1 MSVWRARDEHPMSSK
16 GHKQAILE
24 VAGRQGLVRPRDLD
38 RAGIPRVYLRRM
50 VDDGLLTKLGRGLYA
65 LPTYEPSE
73 LASIAEAAKKA
84 PNAIVCLL
92 SALRIHGLT
101 TQNPFEV
108 WIMIDRD
115 AWRPKLD
122 HPPLRIVRASGEALT
137 AGVTEMKVDGVATRV
152 TNPAKTVA
160 DCFRHRNKIGVDVA
174 IEALRDCWEQRAATL
189 DEIDRHAEID
199 RVAKVMRPYMEALQ

>member
-1 MSVWRARDEHPMSSK
+1 MNTQ
-16 GHKQAILE
+16 GHKEAILGL
-24 VAGRQGLVRPRDLD
+24 AARQGLVRPKDVE
-38 RAGIPRVYLRRM
+38 RAGIPRVYLRRL

-65 LPTYEPSE
+65 LPSYAPSE
-73 LASIAEAAKKA
+73 LATIAEAAKKA
-84 PNAIVCLL
+84 PTAIVCLL

-122 HPPLRIVRASGEALT
+122 YPPLRVVRASGDSLT
-137 AGVTEMKVDGVATRV
+137 AGVTEMRIDGVDARV
-152 TNPAKTVA
+152 TCPAKTVA
-160 DCFRHRNKIGVDVA
+160 DCFKHRTKVGVDVA
-174 IEALRDCWEQRAATL
+174 IEALRDCWKQRAATL
-189 DEIDRHAEID
+189 DEIGRYAEID

>member
-1 MSVWRARDEHPMSSK
+1 MNTQ
-16 GHKQAILE
+16 GHKEAILGL
-24 VAGRQGLVRPRDLD
+24 AARQGLVRPKDLE
-38 RAGIPRVYLRRM
+38 RAGIPRVYLRRL

-65 LPTYEPSE
+65 LPSYAPSE
-73 LASIAEAAKKA
+73 LATIAEAAKKA
-84 PNAIVCLL
+84 PTAIVCLL

-122 HPPLRIVRASGEALT
+122 YPPLRVVRASGDSLA
-137 AGVTEMKVDGVATRV
+137 AGVTEMRIDGVDARV
-152 TNPAKTVA
+152 TCPAKTVA
-160 DCFRHRNKIGVDVA
+160 DCFKHRTKVGVDVA
-174 IEALRDCWEQRAATL
+174 VEALRDCWKQRAATL
-189 DEIDRHAEID
+189 DEIGRYAEID

>member
-1 MSVWRARDEHPMSSK
+1 MDTK
-16 GHKQAILE
+16 GHKQAILGL
-24 VAGRQGLVRPRDLD
+24 AKRQGLVRPKDLD

-50 VDDGLLTKLGRGLYA
+50 VVAGLLAKLGRGLYA
-65 LPTYEPSE
+65 LPGYEPSE

-92 SALRIHGLT
+92 SALRVHGLT

-108 WIMIDRD
+108 WIMIDRN

-122 HPPLRIVRASGEALT
+122 YPPLRIVRASGEALT
-137 AGVTEMKVDGVATRV
+137 AGVLEMKIDGIKTQV

-160 DCFRHRNKIGVDVA
+160 DCFKYRNKIGVDVA
-174 IEALRDCWEQRAATL
+174 IEALRDCWKRRAATL
-189 DEIDRHAEID
+189 DEIDRFAEID

>member
-1 MSVWRARDEHPMSSK
+1 MNTQ
-16 GHKQAILE
+16 GHKEAILGL
-24 VAGRQGLVRPRDLD
+24 AARQGLVRPKDLE
-38 RAGIPRVYLRRM
+38 RAGIPRVYLRRL

-65 LPTYEPSE
+65 LPSYAPSE
-73 LASIAEAAKKA
+73 LATIAEAAKKA
-84 PNAIVCLL
+84 PTAIVCLL

-122 HPPLRIVRASGEALT
+122 YPPLRVVRASGDSLT
-137 AGVTEMKVDGVATRV
+137 AGVTEMRIDGVDARV
-152 TNPAKTVA
+152 TCPAKTVA
-160 DCFRHRNKIGVDVA
+160 DCFKYRTKVGVDVA
-174 IEALRDCWEQRAATL
+174 VEALRDCWKQRAATL
-189 DEIDRHAEID
+189 DEIGRYAEID

>member
-1 MSVWRARDEHPMSSK
+1 MNAK
-16 GHKQAILE
+16 GHKQAILGLAE
-24 VAGRQGLVRPRDLD
+24 RHGLVRPRDLD
-38 RAGIPRVYLRRM
+38 HAGIPRVYLRRM
-50 VDDGLLTKLGRGLYA
+50 VDDGLLAKLGRGLYA
-65 LPTYEPSE
+65 LDGYEPSE

-84 PNAIVCLL
+84 PSAIVCLL
-92 SALRIHGLT
+92 SALRVHGLT

-122 HPPLRIVRASGEALT
+122 YPPLRIVRASGEALT
-137 AGVTEMKVDGVATRV
+137 TGVTEIKIDGIKTRV
-152 TNPAKTVA
+152 TSPAKTVA

-174 IEALRDCWEQRAATL
+174 IEALRDCCKQRAATL
-189 DEIDRHAEID
+189 DEIGRYAEID